1 METKEYHIGKTV
13 PEMIATL
20 EKYDNECRW
29 AVSKAVLPEIIRI
42 ASEAH
47 FRYVE
52 MTNDSRIANYDE
64 TGEYLQ
70 VVLRPFPNYEDMP
83 NEELIKRYNHSSH
96 WVF

>member
-29 AVSKAVLPEIIRI
+29 A
-42 ASEAH
+42 
-47 FRYVE
+47 
-52 MTNDSRIANYDE
+52 TNDSRIANYDE